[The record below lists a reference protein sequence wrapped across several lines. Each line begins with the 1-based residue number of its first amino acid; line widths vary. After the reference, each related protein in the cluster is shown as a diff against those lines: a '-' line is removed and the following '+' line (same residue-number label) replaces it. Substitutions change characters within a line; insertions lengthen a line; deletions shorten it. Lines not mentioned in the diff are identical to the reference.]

1 MKKIL
6 FIMIMLINSITTSS
20 QNSEHVYHFDF
31 DGRCVSYT
39 GEFKKW
45 ESCSN
50 CFMEFHDR
58 ISLLQLVDTRYGN
71 YIFDVLCGDV
81 RTNKC

>member
-31 DGRCVSYT
+31 DGRCVPILESLKNGSPAPIVLWNSMT
-39 GEFKKW
+39 EFLFY
-45 ESCSN
+45 N
-50 CFMEFHDR
+50 
-58 ISLLQLVDTRYGN
+58 
-71 YIFDVLCGDV
+71 
-81 RTNKC
+81 